1 MFFIVLSLSGRI
13 IRRGFFFIMMKR
25 IFYFFLPGLFFSA
38 CSQQVDTL
46 NSYNVDETFADLSVT
61 DLKTSYYS
69 GHSLQSQITAPIV
82 DDYETTEQ
90 PYMEFPKGVK
100 VVFYDE
106 QLREE
111 SVLTA
116 DYAVYYSKKKL
127 WEARKNVVV
136 KNDQGAKLLTEQLF
150 GDEVHRKIFAV
161 KKVTVIDPD
170 STVIVGK
177 QGFESDMTF
186 RNYKFLDVNGVVNL
200 NNQYGE
206 TIQGDSLK
214 NQNIE

>member
-1 MFFIVLSLSGRI
+1 
-13 IRRGFFFIMMKR
+13 MMKR
-25 IFYFFLPGLFFSA
+25 IFYFFLPGLFFTA

-90 PYMEFPKGVK
+90 PYMEFPQGVK

-106 QLREE
+106 QLKEE

-116 DYAVYYSKKKL
+116 DYAVYYSKKSFG
-127 WEARKNVVV
+127 RH
-136 KNDQGAKLLTEQLF
+136 AKMLL
-150 GDEVHRKIFAV
+150 
-161 KKVTVIDPD
+161 
-170 STVIVGK
+170 
-177 QGFESDMTF
+177 
-186 RNYKFLDVNGVVNL
+186 
-200 NNQYGE
+200 
-206 TIQGDSLK
+206 
-214 NQNIE
+214 

>member
-1 MFFIVLSLSGRI
+1 
-13 IRRGFFFIMMKR
+13 MMKR
-25 IFYFFLPGLFFSA
+25 IFYFFLPGLFFTA

-82 DDYETTEQ
+82 DDYETPEQ

-106 QLREE
+106 QLKEE

-150 GDEVHRKIFAV
+150 GDEVHKKIFSV

-177 QGFESDMTF
+177 QGFESDMAF